1 VAAALLAVAL
11 TITGTANPWSRR
23 PPLEAEA
30 AELTGAA
37 PVIVCETSV
46 EHEQGVMAG
55 KTSYYGFTMMTRP
68 KLVVFAPFICQSLR
82 QRKLDSA
89 EFAHAVFV
97 FAHEL
102 GHVALDTKD
111 ETAAECYAL
120 DNWRRLGVLLGLG
133 KPTPEQESAVS
144 RAHERLP
151 LRYRGTCTREGS
163 DARR

>member
-1 VAAALLAVAL
+1 MLAVAL
-11 TITGTANPWSRR
+11 TITGTANPWSRQL
-23 PPLEAEA
+23 PLEAEA
-30 AELTGAA
+30 AELTGAG

-46 EHEQGVMAG
+46 EHEQGVRAG

-68 KLVVFAPFICQSLR
+68 KLVVISPFICRSLR

-102 GHVALDTKD
+102 GHVARDTKD

-120 DNWRRLGVLLGLG
+120 KNWRRLGVLLGLG
-133 KPTPEQESAVS
+133 KPTPEQESAVA

-151 LRYRGTCTREGS
+151 LRYRGTCSREGS
-163 DARR
+163 AALR

>member
-1 VAAALLAVAL
+1 MLAVAL
-11 TITGTANPWSRR
+11 TITGTANPWSRQ
-23 PPLEAEA
+23 PPLETEA
-30 AELTGAA
+30 AQLTGAT

-46 EHEQGVMAG
+46 EHEQGVKAG

-68 KLVVFAPFICQSLR
+68 KLVALSPLICRSLR
-82 QRKLDSA
+82 QRRLDSA

-102 GHVALDTKD
+102 GHVARDTKN

-133 KPTPEQESAVS
+133 KPTLEQESAVAS
-144 RAHERLP
+144 AHERLP
-151 LRYRGTCTREGS
+151 LRYRGTCAREG
-163 DARR
+163 DAEPR

>member
-1 VAAALLAVAL
+1 VLAVAL
-11 TITGTANPWSRR
+11 TITGTANSWSRQL
-23 PPLEAEA
+23 PFEAEA

-46 EHEQGVMAG
+46 EHEQGVRAG
-55 KTSYYGFTMMTRP
+55 KTPYYGFTMMTRP
-68 KLVVFAPFICQSLR
+68 KLVVFSPLICQSLR

-102 GHVALDTKD
+102 GHVALDSKD

-120 DNWRRLGVLLGLG
+120 KNWRRLGVLFGLR
-133 KPTPEQESAVS
+133 KPTPGQESAVA

-151 LRYRGTCTREGS
+151 LRYRGTCSGEGS
-163 DARR
+163 AALR

>member
-1 VAAALLAVAL
+1 VLAAAL

-23 PPLEAEA
+23 PPLQAVA
-30 AELTGAA
+30 AQFTGVA

-46 EHEQGVMAG
+46 EHEQGVRAG
-55 KTSYYGFTMMTRP
+55 KTPYYGFTMMTRP
-68 KLVVFAPFICQSLR
+68 KLVVLSPLICRSLR
-82 QRKLDSA
+82 QRKLDSV
-89 EFAHAVFV
+89 ELAHAVFV

-102 GHVALDTKD
+102 GHVAQDTKD

-133 KPTPEQESAVS
+133 EPTAEQESAVA

-151 LRYRGTCTREGS
+151 LRYRGTC
-163 DARR
+163 ARDGGAEPR